1 MDYFKRHTD
10 FLFIFALIF
19 FLQMLNLT
27 GCSEQ
32 KTTPAEKKNKL
43 SVAIDSTFIPMAFI
57 NDKGRI
63 DGFEPNLIKEILKE
77 AGYEMELV
85 DVEWGGLFG
94 GLTTKKFDLLISSIT
109 ILEERKKRMAFSIPY
124 IRSGIAMLVRNDFNK
139 SGSLQELEKSKEAV
153 GAQINTTAYFY
164 LEKFKGIQRKGYEK
178 TGHALI
184 DLVNGG
190 VSAVL
195 GDTAQINY
203 FYNSNPDLRKSSY
216 IAGERL
222 TSENYGIVFRKEDK
236 ILRENIDR
244 ALLKLIRNGRVREL
258 ADEWKL
264 GKFVDI
270 PDPDS
275 SS

>member
-1 MDYFKRHTD
+1 MNTIKSFRTYI
-10 FLFIFALIF
+10 FLICLFQIFTIA
-19 FLQMLNLT
+19 
-27 GCSEQ
+27 GCSDQ
-32 KTTPAEKKNKL
+32 PTTPTGSKRQL

-57 NDKGRI
+57 NDDGKI
-63 DGFEPNLIKEILKE
+63 DGFEPNLIAEIVQK

-94 GLTTKKFDLLISSIT
+94 GLTTNKFDLLISSIT
-109 ILEERKKRMAFSIPY
+109 IMEERKKRMAFSLPY
-124 IRSGIAMLVRNDFNK
+124 IRSGISMLVHNDLQEI
-139 SGSLQELEKSKEAV
+139 GSLEQLEKMNAVV

-164 LEKFKGIQRKGYEK
+164 LEKYPGIQRKGYEK

-195 GDTAQINY
+195 GDSAQINY
-203 FYNSNPDLRKSSY
+203 FYNSKPDLKKSGF

-236 ILRENIDR
+236 VLRKNIDN
-244 ALLKLIRNGRVREL
+244 ALIELIKNGRVREL
-258 ADEWKL
+258 ADKWNL
-264 GKFVDI
+264 GNFVDI
-270 PDPDS
+270 PAPPIKN
-275 SS
+275 